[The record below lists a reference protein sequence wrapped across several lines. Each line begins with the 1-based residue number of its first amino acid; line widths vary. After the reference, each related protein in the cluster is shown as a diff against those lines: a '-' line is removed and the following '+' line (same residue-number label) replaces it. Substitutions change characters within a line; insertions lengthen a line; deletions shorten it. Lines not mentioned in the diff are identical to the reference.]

1 MKTHWI
7 KLKFLSLF
15 PAKISFHSM
24 LYSKLNTRRN
34 EAKVGHVLGKKE
46 VPGGGLASS
55 RSSVRKTWSEP
66 WCEYLSSAALLLFFV
81 RYFKRRALSGGGR
94 GEGRGK

>member
-1 MKTHWI
+1 MKAHWI

-46 VPGGGLASS
+46 VPGAAS
-55 RSSVRKTWSEP
+55 
-66 WCEYLSSAALLLFFV
+66 LF
-81 RYFKRRALSGGGR
+81 
-94 GEGRGK
+94 